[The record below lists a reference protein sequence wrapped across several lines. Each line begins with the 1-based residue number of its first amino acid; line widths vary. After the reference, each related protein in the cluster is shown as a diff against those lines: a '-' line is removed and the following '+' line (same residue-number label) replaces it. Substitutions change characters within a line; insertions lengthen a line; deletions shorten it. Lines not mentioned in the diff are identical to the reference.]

1 MNITDQTTQINKS
14 ILDNMAI
21 KMHDRI
27 SKNVIYFRKK
37 RGFTQLELAM
47 EIGMSGNAFLAR
59 AEKRTKN
66 AHFNI
71 EHLVKISAVLKVDI
85 RNFFEENYEYD
96 FPKFTS

>member
-1 MNITDQTTQINKS
+1 MNITNQTS
-14 ILDNMAI
+14 LDIMTI

-27 SKNVIYFRKK
+27 SKNVIYYRKK
-37 RGFTQLELAM
+37 RGFTQLDLAM
-47 EIGMSGNAFLAR
+47 EIGLSGNAFLAR
-59 AEKRTKN
+59 AERRTKN

-96 FPKFTS
+96 FPRFTDKA

>member
-96 FPKFTS
+96 FPRFTG